1 LSLPA
6 LSSVKVPDGNLN
18 IAQLN
23 VRGINDVTKFLELK
37 STLMNLATIPDVIV
51 LSETKLKPS
60 FPVKIY
66 SIGGFNLFSCSRTD
80 GAGGGVL
87 VYVRSAIPVDRIDLS
102 PVSFERVQ
110 LSLHLGFSR
119 FAILATYRAPNRLN
133 FDDFISELE
142 VFLSSSNGKALV
154 IGDVNIGFPK
164 CSDDPVDAPTR
175 KYLDLIE
182 SFDFKVS
189 NNQHQTRPASGRIID
204 HLVTNF
210 HSEHDISNFTCEID
224 SDSYDHN
231 LVFSTI
237 SCNKQRRDVGC
248 VTRRKL
254 DYTSLLANFSLSL
267 SNFASIN
274 DSNLIAECLTRDLQL
289 ATTRSTKTTNFSVK
303 HAERI
308 RDWNSA
314 TTLELMTEKNKLLK
328 KRRKKPTNN
337 KVKLRLHTVSV
348 KLKNSLKSD
357 FSRDIHN
364 KLSTKDPKKLW
375 MGINEVIGR
384 SKSDRTTLIEDP
396 SSGTQV
402 TDPAEMA
409 TIFNNFFAS
418 CGPHPRSK
426 NIANQ
431 FTERTPRESM
441 VLFPPT
447 ESEVSNQISRLRNN
461 CAPGFDGINSRT
473 LKALSSAIT
482 PIMTRLITVIFETGI
497 FPSCLKTAVTIPIF
511 KSGVATKVENY
522 RPVSILSSIS
532 KIIEGILFQ
541 RLNDYFTKHTKLL
554 FSRQFG
560 FREGSSTET
569 ATVELSGMI
578 QDAIDKKK
586 CATGVFMDLKKA
598 FDLVDHEALLNV
610 LENYGVRGEAL
621 KPFASY
627 LQDRRQVV
635 RIDKEISTEVKIHR
649 GVVQGSKLGPLLFL
663 IFINAIGFLKISG
676 RIFLF
681 ADDAVLVNTHEATAD
696 NEGIQARIAS
706 DMWQILEFFQHRQ
719 LILNASKTNFM
730 LFKSARRTIEM
741 DESIDINPDVS
752 ISRVRSMKYLGL
764 VVNES
769 FTWTDHIQALR
780 KKLAPAAGILW
791 KLRDFLPLHA
801 RKLIFNSLFL
811 SHVNYL
817 IPVWGFAPSC
827 QMNELQVLH
836 NRSLRN
842 VFDIPTRTS
851 RVEMF
856 LRRVGNHL
864 PIRGIFVVRTA
875 SAMFKTITNSIH
887 TNVTFTRAGEN
898 HERRLRN
905 HNQLRPS
912 SSSSR
917 HGDQS
922 FTSIGPKI
930 FNRIPESIRASKS
943 PSSFTWSVK
952 RLLAT
957 ETFIESCFNNSFFEL
972 KF

>member
-1 LSLPA
+1 
-6 LSSVKVPDGNLN
+6 
-18 IAQLN
+18 
-23 VRGINDVTKFLELK
+23 VTKFLELK
-37 STLMNLATIPDVIV
+37 SILMNLPAIPDVFV
-51 LSETKLKPS
+51 LSETKLKSS

-66 SIGGFNLFSCSRTD
+66 SISGFNLFPCSRTD

-87 VYVRSAIPVDRIDLS
+87 VYVRSSIPVDRVDLPS
-102 PVSFERVQ
+102 TSFERVQ
-110 LSLHLGFSR
+110 LTLHLGFSR
-119 FAILATYRAPNRLN
+119 FAIFATYRAPDRSN

-142 VFLSSSNGKALV
+142 VFMTSNNGKALV

-164 CSDDPVDAPTR
+164 SSDDPVDAPTR
-175 KYLDLIE
+175 RYLDLIE

-189 NNQHQTRPASGRIID
+189 NSHQTRPASGRIID

-210 HSEHDISNFTCEID
+210 HSEHDITNFTCEVD
-224 SDSYDHN
+224 SNSYDHN
-231 LVFSTI
+231 LVLSSI
-237 SCNKQRRDVGC
+237 SCNKHSREVGC
-248 VTRRKL
+248 VSRMKL
-254 DYTSLLANFSLSL
+254 DYNSLLANFSLSL
-267 SNFASIN
+267 TNFTTIN
-274 DSNLIAECLTRDLQL
+274 DPNLIAEALTRDLQL
-289 ATTRSTKTTNFSVK
+289 ATTRSTKTTNFTVK
-303 HAERI
+303 HADRI

-314 TTLELMTEKNKLLK
+314 RTLELLTEKNKLLK
-328 KRRKKPTNN
+328 KRRKKPWNS
-337 KVKLRLHTVSV
+337 KVNQQLHTVSM

-357 FSRDIHN
+357 FSRNIHN

-384 SKSDRTTLIEDP
+384 SKSDKVTLIEDP
-396 SSGTQV
+396 SNGTQV

-409 TIFNNFFAS
+409 AVFNEFFAS
-418 CGPHPRSK
+418 CGPRSPTT
-426 NIANQ
+426 NVPNQ

-441 VLFPPT
+441 VLFPP
-447 ESEVSNQISRLRNN
+447 SDIEVSNQISRLRNN
-461 CAPGFDGINSRT
+461 CASGIDGINSRT

-482 PIMTRLITVIFETGI
+482 PTLTHLIAVIFETGN

-522 RPVSILSSIS
+522 RPVSVLSSLS
-532 KIIEGILFQ
+532 KIIEGIMYQ
-541 RLNDYFTKHTKLL
+541 RLNDYFSKHTKLL

-569 ATVELSGMI
+569 ATMELSGVI

-635 RIDKEISTEVKIHR
+635 KIDKEFSTDVRIHR

-663 IFINAIGFLKISG
+663 IFINAIGFLKITG

-681 ADDAVLVNTHEATAD
+681 ADDAVLVNVHETTASS
-696 NEGIQARIAS
+696 EEIQSRIAS
-706 DMWQILEFFQHRQ
+706 DMWQILEFFQHRH
-719 LILNASKTNFM
+719 LILNAAKTNFM
-730 LFKSARRTIEM
+730 LFKSARRVIEL
-741 DESIDINPDVS
+741 DEAIDINSDVS

-764 VVNES
+764 MVNES
-769 FTWTDHIQALR
+769 FTWTDHIQLLR

-811 SHVNYL
+811 SHINYL
-817 IPVWGFAPSC
+817 IPVWGLAPSC
-827 QMNELQVLH
+827 QMNDLQVLH

-842 VFDIPTRTS
+842 VFNIPSRTS

-856 LRRVGNHL
+856 LRKVGNHL

-875 SAMFKTITNSIH
+875 SAMYKTISSTTHS
-887 TNVTFTRAGEN
+887 NVTFTRAGGN

-912 SSSSR
+912 SSNSR

-930 FNRIPESIRASKS
+930 YNKLPESIRASKS
-943 PSSFTWSVK
+943 SSSFTWGVK

-957 ETFIESCFNNSFFEL
+957 ESFIESCFNNSFFEL